1 MLLKDLLPVI
11 GLELFYKREEVYVRV
26 LNPYNGKLI
35 FRKKCGYDKLMQM
48 YGDYTVKNFST
59 AEGIGELTLTLLLA
73 NERKKV
79 SLFNFITANNDYC
92 LNEDI
97 IVFKGYKKSRIYPML
112 FDEIPYKYLKSK
124 VKLYV
129 DGLIILE

>member
-11 GLELFYKREEVYVRV
+11 ELELFYKSEEVIVSI
-26 LNPYNGKLI
+26 LNPYNGKQILKI
-35 FRKKCGYDKLMQM
+35 KCGYDKLMTT

-59 AEGIGELTLTLLLA
+59 EDIAELTLTLSLV
-73 NERKKV
+73 NGRQKV

-97 IVFKGYKKSRIYPML
+97 IVFKGYKKRRIYPML
-112 FDEIPYKYLKSK
+112 FDEIPYKYLKST

>member
-11 GLELFYKREEVYVRV
+11 ELELFYKSEEVNVRI
-26 LNPYNGKLI
+26 LKPYNGKPILKI
-35 FRKKCGYDKLMQM
+35 KCGYDKLMQM

-59 AEGIGELTLTLLLA
+59 EDIAELTLTLSFV
-73 NERKKV
+73 NERQKV
-79 SLFNFITANNDYC
+79 SLLNFILANNDYC

-112 FDEIPYKYLKSK
+112 FDEIPYKYLKST

>member
-1 MLLKDLLPVI
+1 MILKDLLPVI
-11 GLELFYKREEVYVRV
+11 EMELFYRSKKVIINV
-26 LNPYNGKLI
+26 LNPYTGELLYD
-35 FRKKCGYDKLMQM
+35 RKCGYNELTAT

-59 AEGIGELTLTLLLA
+59 AKDIGELTLQLS
-73 NERKKV
+73 NEIGSQNV
-79 SLFNFITANNDYC
+79 SLMNFILVNNDYC

-97 IVFKGYKKSRIYPML
+97 IVFKGYKKSCIYPML
-112 FDEIPYKYLKSK
+112 FDEIPYKYLKST